1 MPCCPDYQVALAH
14 QQPSYKTPIQVSPGL
29 SPQQLRLGGG
39 VAILKLQLG
48 HIPET
53 EKLEPFSN
61 LSCFLQRMSILLLW
75 EGRLAVEGGCFL
87 QQIKAEPL
95 PL

>member
-1 MPCCPDYQVALAH
+1 MCLVALITKWLWLTSNLHTKPPFKLA
-14 QQPSYKTPIQVSPGL
+14 PGSL
-29 SPQQLRLGGG
+29 HSSWVGGGG

-53 EKLEPFSN
+53 AKLELFSN

-75 EGRLAVEGGCFL
+75 
-87 QQIKAEPL
+87 
-95 PL
+95 